1 MSTHPCPL
9 SSPPTPSAERHEAQT
24 GVMSGPVTIT
34 DAPAVTDKGQAE
46 QSCVEVTES
55 HEAVVGRFTVRGA
68 LPRRGRRTVGAWCF
82 ADHMGPADVTE
93 NSGLDVGPHPHMGLQ
108 TVTWLLA
115 GEALHRDSL
124 GSEQLIAP
132 GQLNLMTAGGGVAHA
147 EEATGSY
154 SGRLQGIQ
162 LWVAQPEETRHGDA
176 AFEHHAELPQL
187 DLRGAE
193 ATVLV
198 GELDG
203 VVSPARRD
211 TDLVGV
217 DVAAESGADITL
229 PVRRDFEHALVVL
242 EGALTIGGT
251 TLTPGHLGYLGRDR
265 DEIPLHAEEG
275 ARALLLGGVPFP
287 EPILMFWNFVARE
300 RSEMETAWRDWNDDT
315 RRLGQVRPTLS
326 RIPSPSPYGLPTG

>member
-1 MSTHPCPL
+1 
-9 SSPPTPSAERHEAQT
+9 
-24 GVMSGPVTIT
+24 MSGPVTAA
-34 DAPAVTDKGQAE
+34 DASPALPDCSHPSAPCLEVTDSRDGQ
-46 QSCVEVTES
+46 
-55 HEAVVGRFTVRGA
+55 VGKIRVRRA
-68 LPRRGRRTVGAWCF
+68 LPRKGRRPVGAWCF

-115 GEALHRDSL
+115 GEALHHDSL
-124 GSEQLIAP
+124 GSEQVIAP

-154 SGRLQGIQ
+154 SGRLHGIQ

-176 AFEHHAELPQL
+176 AFEHHAELPQV
-187 DLRGAE
+187 DFSGAA

-198 GELDG
+198 GELDS

-217 DVAAESGADITL
+217 DIAAGPGADVAL
-229 PVRRDFEHALVVL
+229 PVRRDFEHAVVVL

-251 TLTPGHLGYLGRDR
+251 TLTPGHLGYLGLDR

-275 ARALLLGGVPFP
+275 TRALLLGGVPFP
-287 EPILMFWNFVARE
+287 EPILMFWNFVARD

-315 RRLGQVRPTLS
+315 GRFGRVTSTLP
-326 RIPSPSPYGLPTG
+326 RIPSPSPYWLPSASSG